1 MINNITEFKVIDKEF
16 GYGTEI
22 GDKFTYDSKN
32 KVYKHESNSGES
44 TKDYTYTTR
53 SEIILSDSIVGSNV
67 PYIEVTKRLPYTK
80 QDETKTNTLEK
91 KINERITK
99 YNDAI
104 TELIEDTEYNPFCD
118 TKVNVYANIVKELNT
133 LLDYIK

>member
-22 GDKFTYDSKN
+22 GDKFTWDSKN

-53 SEIILSDSIVGSNV
+53 SEIILSDSIIGSNV
-67 PYIEVTKRLPYTK
+67 PYIEVVKRLPNST
-80 QDETKTNTLEK
+80 QEK
-91 KINERITK
+91 SKVNKIEEKIHDRIAK
-99 YNDAI
+99 YNNAI
-104 TELIEDTEYNPFCD
+104 NDLIDEEEYNPFRD
-118 TKVNVYANIVKELNT
+118 SKVNVYANIVKELNT

>member
-1 MINNITEFKVIDKEF
+1 MINNIVEFKVIDNEF
-16 GYGTEI
+16 GYGAVV

-67 PYIEVTKRLPYTK
+67 PYIEVTKRLPATK
-80 QDETKTNTLEK
+80 QSETKTNVLEK
-91 KINERITK
+91 KINDRIAK
-99 YNDAI
+99 YNNAI
-104 TELIEDTEYNPFCD
+104 TELIDDIEYNPLRD

>member
-1 MINNITEFKVIDKEF
+1 MINNIVEFKVIDNEF
-16 GYGTEI
+16 GYGAVV

-80 QDETKTNTLEK
+80 QNETKTNVLEK
-91 KINERITK
+91 KINDRIAK
-99 YNDAI
+99 YNNAI
-104 TELIEDTEYNPFCD
+104 TELIDDIEYNPLRD